1 MEYIVINEIP
11 YKKVEYANPYLIN
24 ASNYNSLS
32 NCNGLSNRRG
42 SVICILIIL
51 IIIVIIIICYLFY
64 STSGSSN
71 QNNFK
76 NRFQASPKAQK
87 DYETLNKL
95 LQKNPNPTY
104 SQTKTVMGDHIDIAK
119 FDHIIKHKNNLTPSM
134 LDRI

>member
-11 YKKVEYANPYLIN
+11 YQKVEYRNPYLVN
-24 ASNYNSLS
+24 TP
-32 NCNGLSNRRG
+32 NRNNFSDRRS

-71 QNNFK
+71 KNNFK
-76 NRFQASPKAQK
+76 SGFQASPKAQK

-95 LQKNPNPTY
+95 LPAYVGLLLSP
-104 SQTKTVMGDHIDIAK
+104 VCDILS
-119 FDHIIKHKNNLTPSM
+119 IT
-134 LDRI
+134 

>member
-11 YKKVEYANPYLIN
+11 YQKVEYLNM
-24 ASNYNSLS
+24 S
-32 NCNGLSNRRG
+32 NCNSVSNRRG

-51 IIIVIIIICYLFY
+51 IIIVIIIIAYLFY
-64 STSGSSN
+64 STSGGSSN

-76 NRFQASPKAQK
+76 NQFQASPKAQK
-87 DYETLNKL
+87 DYDTLNKL
-95 LQKNPNPTY
+95 LQKTPNPTY

-119 FDHIIKHKNNLTPSM
+119 FDHIIKNKDNLTPSM

>member
-11 YKKVEYANPYLIN
+11 YRKVEYTNPYM
-24 ASNYNSLS
+24 S
-32 NCNGLSNRRG
+32 NCNRMLDCNGVSNRRG

-64 STSGSSN
+64 STSGTSN

-119 FDHIIKHKNNLTPSM
+119 FDHIIKHKDNLTPSM